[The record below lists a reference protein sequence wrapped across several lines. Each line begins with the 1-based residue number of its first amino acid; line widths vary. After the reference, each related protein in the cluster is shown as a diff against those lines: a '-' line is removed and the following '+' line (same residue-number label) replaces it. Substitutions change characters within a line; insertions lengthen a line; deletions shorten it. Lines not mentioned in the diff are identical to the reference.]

1 MSGATDGDCFGS
13 RSCFD
18 RESNDSTRPRV
29 GLFFLPTTS
38 ETTKH
43 SKRRGMMKAFI
54 TMMTRKLTAT
64 SAVDVIFLDMD
75 GVLLPFGDDDAKLS
89 PTTNQ
94 LFPDETLAALSLIL
108 TELPTTVLVLS
119 STWRVRPEF
128 CSEIIESFQLY
139 GKQHGGGPLATME
152 TFYDITNVDTHS
164 ERQWEIHDWLT
175 TTQTQVRAWVA
186 LDDEELILGKSNEKY
201 RTEFEGHVVKTRSNT
216 GLTEADA
223 RHAIALLK
231 YQVNQIKGED
241 R

>member
-1 MSGATDGDCFGS
+1 MFWFTLVF
-13 RSCFD
+13 CFD

-29 GLFFLPTTS
+29 CLVSHNEQNRKTADG
-38 ETTKH
+38 
-43 SKRRGMMKAFI
+43 GMMKAFI

-75 GVLLPFGDDDAKLS
+75 GVLLPFGDDDAKQS

-186 LDDEELILGKSNEKY
+186 LDDEELILGKSNERY